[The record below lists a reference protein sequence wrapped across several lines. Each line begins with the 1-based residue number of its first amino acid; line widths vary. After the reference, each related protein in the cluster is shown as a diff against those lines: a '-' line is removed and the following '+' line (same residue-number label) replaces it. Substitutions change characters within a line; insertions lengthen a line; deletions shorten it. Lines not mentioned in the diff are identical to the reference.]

1 MLAKHNVS
9 GTGTRVA
16 EGRGRMKQGQHI
28 EKMAIV
34 GDEKWRNDA
43 LAFTANDLQA
53 RGLYLDELPGRH
65 TFSR

>member
-1 MLAKHNVS
+1 
-9 GTGTRVA
+9 
-16 EGRGRMKQGQHI
+16 MKQGQHI